1 MSATLKT
8 FTIVGDKSTGV
19 KWDFP
24 VEKAEGSESLVV
36 RGAPHSAM
44 RSVFSHARDTI
55 SSSEGF
61 AVIARSVVVMFFL
74 TTTMQAADWPQF
86 RGIGGSGVASTADK
100 LPTEIGPDKHV
111 VWKTELPPGHSSP
124 VIIGSK
130 LFLTAVR
137 DGKLFTI
144 ALDRATGKPLWER
157 EAPHEKLEEIHRIG
171 SHAQST
177 PVVDEKH
184 VVSFFGSSGLSCYDH
199 DGKLLWQKRM
209 GPFNNSFGAGS
220 SPILVEGRV
229 ILGQDHDT
237 DSFLMSLDVHT
248 GDVQWRID
256 RSEFPRNYCSP
267 VFWDADGRKQIVMA
281 ATLRVV
287 GYDFQTGKELWTVRG
302 ISRTV
307 CMTPVIGDDG
317 ILYLAGWAAGGDE
330 NEPIR
335 IDPFETAITAV
346 DTNGN
351 QTIEESEL
359 KEGPVLQRYSQVDR
373 DKDGHITKKE
383 YEFFRGLL
391 DQGKNQILAIEPGAK
406 GEATG
411 TNIRWQQTKL
421 VPFCASP
428 LCYRGLV
435 WTVKDGGIFQALDA
449 KTGKPTKQGR
459 LEASDDYYASPVG
472 GDGKVYLVDV
482 QGRLT
487 VVSADAKWAVIHT
500 ADFGEDVYAT
510 PALVDGRIYLR
521 TARHLYCL
529 GE

>member
-1 MSATLKT
+1 M
-8 FTIVGDKSTGV
+8 VRTG
-19 KWDFP
+19 FLL
-24 VEKAEGSESLVV
+24 LVV
-36 RGAPHSAM
+36 F
-44 RSVFSHARDTI
+44 V
-55 SSSEGF
+55 
-61 AVIARSVVVMFFL
+61 AVAQ
-74 TTTMQAADWPQF
+74 TMDAADWPQF
-86 RGIGGSGVASTADK
+86 RGIGGSGLASTADK

-111 VWKTELPPGHSSP
+111 VWKTAIPPGHSSP
-124 VIIGSK
+124 VIVGSRI
-130 LFLTAVR
+130 FLTAVR
-137 DGKLFTI
+137 DGKLLTM
-144 ALDRATGKPLWER
+144 ALDRASGKVLWER

-177 PVVDEKH
+177 PVADEKYI
-184 VVSFFGSSGLSCYDH
+184 VSFFGSAGLFCYDH
-199 DGKLLWQKRM
+199 EGKPLWEKRM

-220 SPILVEGRV
+220 SPILVDGRI

-237 DSFLMSLDVHT
+237 DSFLMSIDAKT
-248 GDVQWRID
+248 GDVQWKVD

-267 VFWDADGRKQIVMA
+267 VFWDADGRQQIVMA

-330 NEPIR
+330 NEPIQ
-335 IDPFETAITAV
+335 IGPFDEYIGTV
-346 DTNGN
+346 DKNEN
-351 QTIEESEL
+351 KTIEEGEL

-391 DQGKNQILAIEPGAK
+391 ESGKNQILAIEPGAQ
-406 GEATG
+406 GEASATHV
-411 TNIRWQQTKL
+411 RWRQTKL
-421 VPFCASP
+421 VPFCSSP
-428 LCYRGLV
+428 LHYRGV
-435 WTVKDGGIFQALDA
+435 VFTVKDGGIYQALDA
-449 KTGKPTKQGR
+449 KTGKPIKQGR

-472 GDGKVYLVDV
+472 GDDKVYMIDV

-487 VVSADAKWAVIHT
+487 VMLAIGKLAVLHA
-500 ADFGEDVYAT
+500 ADFGEDAYAT

-521 TARHLYCL
+521 TAGHLYCF